1 MRVDVASFPGSP
13 LASTKIKN
21 GGVEPGTDSHVILQ
35 HDDITVIITKV
46 VTQLCSHV
54 IGNSNSY
61 DITVSCDYVGETS
74 GQLKQQ

>member
-1 MRVDVASFPGSP
+1 MNIASFPGSP
-13 LASTKIKN
+13 LAPTNNKTR
-21 GGVEPGTDSHVILQ
+21 GGEPGTDSHVILQ
-35 HDDITVIITKV
+35 HNDITVIIAKV
-46 VTQLCSHV
+46 MTQLCSHV